1 MMRLNFKSGQV
12 IIREGEYSTDAYLIE
27 SGEVS
32 ILKGEKKV
40 AVLKENE
47 SFGEIGC
54 LEHKPRT
61 ATVVALTPLTLRVLK
76 EEDAVRLKV
85 KNKSARKERSEVS
98 ES

>member
-1 MMRLNFKSGQV
+1 MTRLNFKSGQV

-40 AVLKENE
+40 AILKENE

-61 ATVVALTPLTLRVLK
+61 ATVVALTPLTLRILK
-76 EEDAVRLKV
+76 EEDAVRMKT
-85 KNKSARKERSEVS
+85 KK
-98 ES
+98 

>member
-1 MMRLNFKSGQV
+1 MTRLNFKSGQV

-76 EEDAVRLKV
+76 EESLWISTRCYRTIYNTSTFGK
-85 KNKSARKERSEVS
+85 K
-98 ES
+98 

>member
-1 MMRLNFKSGQV
+1 MMTRLSFKSGQIV
-12 IIREGEYSTDAYLIE
+12 IREGEYSTDAYLIE

-76 EEDAVRLKV
+76 EEDAAKLKI
-85 KNKSARKERSEVS
+85 KK
-98 ES
+98 